1 MPHPAP
7 HCQQTG
13 TEPAVQLL
21 AQVEQDASYTGQYVT
36 IVVVTLI
43 VIVLLLSA
51 LWLGWRNRKQ
61 RQQHVAAPAP
71 VPAGLLDQQP
81 LALDEGMYVATVQ
94 GRDWLDRIAV
104 HQLGIR
110 TDAQMEVHSQG
121 VVILRN
127 GADNL
132 FVRAGQITDV
142 RLESG
147 INGKFVEK
155 EGLIVFSW
163 MLGHQEVST
172 GFRTK
177 TAAGKRPLYNALSGL
192 IPEAGPATQR
202 AATAKPNQTSTDDD
216 SGRE

>member
-1 MPHPAP
+1 M
-7 HCQQTG
+7 
-13 TEPAVQLL
+13 EIL
-21 AQVEQDASYTGQYVT
+21 AQVEQDTAYAGDYVT

-43 VIVLLLSA
+43 IIVLILSA

-61 RQQHVAAPAP
+61 RQQHVTAPDRIP
-71 VPAGLLDQQP
+71 EGVLEQQP
-81 LALDEGMYVATVQ
+81 IALDEGMYVATVQ

-110 TDAQMEVHSQG
+110 TDAQMEVHPQG
-121 VVILRN
+121 VAILRN

-132 FVRAGQITDV
+132 FIRAEHITDV

-163 MLGHQEVST
+163 MLGKHEVST

-177 TAAGKRPLYNALSGL
+177 TAAGKRPLYTALSDL

-202 AATAKPNQTSTDDD
+202 AATAKRSSTPTDDD
-216 SGRE
+216 LGRENPA

>member
-1 MPHPAP
+1 MIDPVSAF
-7 HCQQTG
+7 QQTG
-13 TEPAVQLL
+13 TEHVVELM
-21 AQVEQDASYTGQYVT
+21 AQVEQDASYAGQYVT

-51 LWLGWRNRKQ
+51 LWLGWRNRKL
-61 RQQHVAAPAP
+61 RQKHVE
-71 VPAGLLDQQP
+71 VPASIPEGVLDQEP
-81 LALDEGMYVATVQ
+81 LVLDEGMYVATVQ

-121 VVILRN
+121 VAILRN
-127 GADNL
+127 GASNL
-132 FVRAGQITDV
+132 FVRADQITDV

-177 TAAGKRPLYNALSGL
+177 TAAGKRPLYTALSGL
-192 IPEAGPATQR
+192 IPEAGPATQH
-202 AATAKPNQTSTDDD
+202 AATAKPNTTPTDD

>member
-1 MPHPAP
+1 MTFRLTSHPNE
-7 HCQQTG
+7 TG
-13 TEPAVQLL
+13 TEHVVETLTQVQ
-21 AQVEQDASYTGQYVT
+21 QDASYAGQYMT

-43 VIVLLLSA
+43 VIALLLSA
-51 LWLGWRNRKQ
+51 LWLGWRNRKR
-61 RQQHVAAPAP
+61 RQKHVTAPAP
-71 VPAGLLDQQP
+71 IPDGLLDQQP

-110 TDAQMEVHSQG
+110 TDAQMEIHSQG
-121 VVILRN
+121 VAILRN
-127 GADNL
+127 GASNL
-132 FVRAGQITDV
+132 FIPVGQITDV

-163 MLGHQEVST
+163 MLGRQEVST

-177 TAAGKRPLYNALSGL
+177 TAAGKRPLYTALSGL

-202 AATAKPNQTSTDDD
+202 AATAKTPTTPTDD